1 MKIRALG
8 LGIGIAVIVWGTVG
22 AKSAESVVFN
32 FDDLVSRSFPPNLNW
47 RDFGQPGFDAHRFV
61 TFGPG
66 QWVEFVLQVPE
77 PGTYQVQAQF
87 VGGDSSG
94 VVQPSIDGD
103 NQGDP
108 VDLFAASSRRQPVDL
123 GNHTFAKAGKAI
135 LRLSITGKNPKSQG
149 YMVDLESISLTPTQG
164 FLLLAPEGACFDETD
179 PVLKWADQGPGNR
192 YTVYLD
198 NTPLPVVES
207 TSFET
212 NNLSAGDHQWYVIAV
227 NSAGKRQRSDIF
239 HFRIGPAAPYP
250 DRDFSD
256 DFASGDL
263 GNYVNRG
270 MSVVDGPVQGKKSLT
285 GTAPSMA
292 YLNDVQLGVR
302 EGEVSALVTFDD
314 PRSSASV
321 GFTQPDGTRICAVV
335 NGQAGTISLERTVR
349 GYSIF
354 AITPQAY
361 QLKQWKESQAPDDA
375 YVWQLSSAPVT
386 VRPGTAYRLKLAYSR
401 RSCAVMATLAEGDGS
416 SAVTLRDLVDINL
429 PDRPMLEIGQ
439 GKVRFDQFAYRR
451 LNRHVY
457 PWDID
462 TNQVVMRPGPAGSWD
477 SRGGFN
483 NAIIVKG
490 NRWYMVYRGNAKP
503 APPNGPAA
511 SDLGVATSSDGVH
524 WIKDPHNPIIAR
536 SPSQSTVE
544 DPDLLLPDGTDTYH
558 LEYVILRPRGYL
570 PNEPGV
576 HEMMATST
584 DGIHYSEPWRLPV
597 KGKIGGMIDT
607 HNDPKIPEFDFGG
620 QKYRYLAAIEEGGIY
635 LSNDLHVWVKMGDSD
650 TKGSPDIWCNFHE
663 CAGDIFV
670 DADHNLRIE
679 TQAGTDKK
687 ISGNRLCTNVEDVLS
702 GSDPT
707 HLIARGDLPWLPD
720 FYGDAPTGDL
730 NEMTNTNGSV
740 FAGQTIVK
748 DGFLW
753 HYYGGNNTF
762 TGLIKC
768 AYRPVFNY
776 RDLHVIPSVA
786 KGAALRLEVTVR
798 NDGSFAG
805 ETKASLLLDG
815 NPVSVKPVTLARDE
829 EKKID
834 FDLVIPAGLHVVA
847 IDNLRACVRGDA
859 P

>member
-1 MKIRALG
+1 MKIRTLG
-8 LGIGIAVIVWGTVG
+8 LGIGMALIVLGTAG
-22 AKSAESVVFN
+22 AKSAGPVVFK

-47 RDFGQPGFDAHRFV
+47 LDFAQPDFDAHRFA

-77 PGTYQVQAQF
+77 PGTYQIQAQM
-87 VGGDSSG
+87 VGESSSG
-94 VVQPSIDGD
+94 IVQPSIDGD
-103 NQGDP
+103 DQGEP
-108 VDLFAASSRRQPVDL
+108 IDLFTASRSTQLVDF
-123 GNHTFAKAGKAI
+123 GKHTFAKSGKAI
-135 LRLSITGKNPKSQG
+135 LRLSVAGKNPKSQG
-149 YMVDLESISLTPTQG
+149 YLVDLDSISLTPTQG
-164 FLLLAPEGACFDETD
+164 FLLLAPEGACFDETN
-179 PVLKWADQGPGNR
+179 PVLKWADLGPGNR

-198 NTPLPVVES
+198 NAPLPEVKG
-207 TSFET
+207 TSLET
-212 NNLSAGDHQWYVIAV
+212 NNLSAGDHQWYVIAE
-227 NSAGKRQRSDIF
+227 NSEGKKQRSNTF
-239 HFRIGPAAPYP
+239 HFRIGSAAPYP

-263 GNYVNRG
+263 ANYVNQG
-270 MSVVDGPVQGKKSLT
+270 LGVVDGPVQGKKSVT
-285 GTAPSMA
+285 GSAPSIA
-292 YLNDVQLGVR
+292 YLNDVQLGLR

-314 PRSSASV
+314 AKSAASV
-321 GFTQPDGTRICAVV
+321 GFTEPDGTRICAVV
-335 NGQAGTISLERTVR
+335 NGDAGTISLERTVR

-354 AITPQAY
+354 TITPPAY
-361 QLKQWKESQAPDDA
+361 RLKQWKESQTPDDA

-386 VRPGTAYRLKLAYSR
+386 VKPGTTYRLKLAYSR
-401 RSCAVMATLAEGDGS
+401 RSCAVMATWAESDGS
-416 SAVTLRDLVDINL
+416 NAITLRDLVDINL
-429 PDRPMLEIGQ
+429 PDRPMLEIRQ

-462 TNQVVMRPGPAGSWD
+462 TNQVVLRPGPAGSWD
-477 SRGGFN
+477 SRGVFN
-483 NAIIVKG
+483 SAVIVKG
-490 NRWYMVYRGNAKP
+490 NYWYMVYRGNAKP

-511 SDLGVATSSDGVH
+511 SELGVATSTDGVH
-524 WIKDPHNPIIAR
+524 WLKDTHNPIIAR

-544 DPDLLLPDGTDTYH
+544 DPDLLLPDGTDTYY
-558 LEYVILRPRGYL
+558 LEYVILRPRGYQ
-570 PNEPGV
+570 PSEPGV

-607 HNDPKIPEFDFGG
+607 QNNPKIPEFDFGG

-635 LSNDLHVWVKMGDSD
+635 LSNDLHSWFKMGDSD
-650 TKGSPDIWCNFHE
+650 TKGRPDIWCNFHE

-679 TQAGTDKK
+679 TQAGTNKR
-687 ISGNRLCTNVEDVLS
+687 ISGNRLCTNVEDILS
-702 GSDPT
+702 GTNPT
-707 HLIARGDLPWLPD
+707 QLIARGDLPWLPD

-730 NEMTNTNGSV
+730 NEMTYTNGSV
-740 FAGQTIVK
+740 FPGQTIVK
-748 DGFLW
+748 GGFLW

-768 AYRPVFNY
+768 AYRPVFTY
-776 RDLHVIPSVA
+776 RDLHVTKS
-786 KGAALRLEVTVR
+786 AANATSLKLEVTVR

-815 NPVSVKPVTLARDE
+815 NPLVVKPVTLSRDE
-829 EKKID
+829 EEKID
-834 FDLVIPAGLHVVA
+834 FDFVVPAGLHVLA
-847 IDNLRACVRGDA
+847 IDNLRACVRGEA

>member
-1 MKIRALG
+1 MKIRA
-8 LGIGIAVIVWGTVG
+8 IGMVIGMSLIVWGTVG
-22 AKSAESVVFN
+22 AKAAEPLTFK
-32 FDDLVSRSFPPNLNW
+32 FDDIVSRSFPPNLNW
-47 RDFGQPGFDAHRFV
+47 LEFGQAGFDPHRFA

-66 QWVEFVLQVPE
+66 QWIEFVLQVPE
-77 PGTYQVQAQF
+77 PGTYQIQGQMVRE
-87 VGGDSSG
+87 GSSSI
-94 VVQPSIDGD
+94 VQPSIDGD
-103 NQGDP
+103 DLGEP
-108 VDLFAASSRRQPVDL
+108 LDLFAASRSTQTIDF
-123 GNHTFAKAGKAI
+123 GKHTFAKAGKAI
-135 LRLSITGKNPKSQG
+135 LRLSVTGKNPESQG
-149 YMVDLESISLTPTQG
+149 YAVDLNSIILTPTQG
-164 FLLLAPEGACFDETD
+164 FLLLAPEGACFDETN
-179 PVLKWADQGPGNR
+179 PVLKWAGLGQGYR

-198 NTPLPVVES
+198 NTPLPEVKG

-212 NNLSAGDHQWYVIAV
+212 NNLSAGDHQWYVTAE
-227 NSAGKRQRSDIF
+227 NSEGKKQRSNTF

-256 DFASGDL
+256 DFAGGDL
-263 GNYVNRG
+263 ANYVNQG
-270 MSVVDGPVQGKKSLT
+270 MSVVDSPVQGKKSLT
-285 GTAPSMA
+285 GPAPSMA
-292 YLNDVQLGVR
+292 YLKDVQLGAR

-314 PRSSASV
+314 PKSSASV
-321 GFTQPDGTRICAVV
+321 GFSEPGGTRICAVV
-335 NGQAGTISLERTVR
+335 NGDAGTISLERTVR

-354 AITPQAY
+354 TITPPTY
-361 QLKQWKESQAPDDA
+361 RLKQWKESSDGA

-386 VRPGTAYRLKLAYSR
+386 VKPGTTYRLKLAYSR
-401 RSCAVMATLAEGDGS
+401 RSCAVMATLAETDGS
-416 SAVTLRDLVDINL
+416 NAVILRDLVDINL
-429 PDRPMLEIGQ
+429 PDRPMVGIGQ

-462 TNQVVMRPGPAGSWD
+462 TNQIVMRPGPEGSWD
-477 SRGGFN
+477 SRGVFN
-483 NAIIVKG
+483 NAIVVKG
-490 NRWYMVYRGNAKP
+490 NHWYMVYRGNAKP
-503 APPNGPAA
+503 APPNGPPA
-511 SDLGVATSSDGVH
+511 SDFGVATSSDGIH
-524 WIKDPHNPIIAR
+524 WLKDAHNPIIAR

-544 DPDLLLPDGTDTYH
+544 DPDLLVPDGTGTYY
-558 LEYVILRPRGYL
+558 LEYVILRPRGYQPSEL
-570 PNEPGV
+570 GV

-607 HNDPKIPEFDFGG
+607 HNDPKIPEFEFEG

-635 LSNDLHVWVKMGDSD
+635 LSNDLHAWIKMGESD
-650 TKGSPDIWCNFHE
+650 TKGLPDLWCNFHE

-687 ISGNRLCTNVEDVLS
+687 ISGNRLCTNVEDILS
-702 GSDPT
+702 GTNPT
-707 HLIARGDLPWLPD
+707 QLIARGDLPWLPD

-768 AYRPVFNY
+768 AYRPVFTY
-776 RDLHVIPSVA
+776 RDLHVSKSVA
-786 KGAALRLEVTVR
+786 KANSWKVEVIIR

-805 ETKASLLLDG
+805 DTNASLLLDG
-815 NPVSVKPVTLARDE
+815 NTLAVKPVNLARDE

-834 FDLVIPAGLHVVA
+834 FDLVVPAGLHVVA
-847 IDNLRACVRGDA
+847 IDSLRAGVRGDV